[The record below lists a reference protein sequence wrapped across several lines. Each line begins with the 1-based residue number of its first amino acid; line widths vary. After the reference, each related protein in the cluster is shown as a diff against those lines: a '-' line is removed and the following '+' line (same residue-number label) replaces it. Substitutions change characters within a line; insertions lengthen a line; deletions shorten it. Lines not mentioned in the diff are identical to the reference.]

1 MTEPEWTPAARL
13 AERELSRLDVITLET
28 VTRIRDELPDF
39 LLVPMSEH
47 VGSVHEQLRRRLDAF
62 RERRAWDPGDL
73 DQAVRLAQRRA
84 RQGIPVDT
92 LISAFHVGDRELWR
106 NLSREPGPAAPLLP
120 ELTSLMLESMQAV
133 STTLASAHSRE
144 TRERD
149 RVHISVSQRFIEL
162 LLARDFGAELSRLAQ
177 YLGLDEGSEHVAVA
191 FAAGADDRTRL
202 EDSVLRHLEKLDPIH
217 ARIAETYVVLLPGT
231 DAASRAR
238 AAIDSAREHVRAGI
252 GCVKQG
258 LDGAATSL
266 LQARASLAIS
276 SPTAPVRNFSADW
289 HLCGVAST
297 SPLLEPEARDAIG
310 VARDHSYLRETVQA
324 YAAASMSKVECART
338 SHLHPNTVTYRLD
351 RWAALT
357 GWDPQDFVG
366 LSKSIAVC
374 MLAEL
379 R

>member
-1 MTEPEWTPAARL
+1 MAEPEWTPAARL
-13 AERELSRLDVITLET
+13 VERELSRLDLITFET

-39 LLVPMSEH
+39 LLVPMTEH
-47 VGSVHEQLRRRLDAF
+47 VGSVHEQLRRRLEAF

-106 NLSREPGPAAPLLP
+106 NLSREPGSAAPLLP

-177 YLGLDEGSEHVAVA
+177 YLGLDEGSEHLAVA
-191 FAAGADDRTRL
+191 FVAGDDDQTRR
-202 EDSVLRHLEKLDPIH
+202 EDSVLRHLEELDPIH
-217 ARIAETYVVLLPGT
+217 ARIAETYVVLLHGT
-231 DAASRAR
+231 DAASHAR

-252 GCVKQG
+252 GGVKQG
-258 LDGAATSL
+258 LEGAATSL

-276 SPTAPVRNFSADW
+276 SPTAPVRIFSDDW
-289 HLCGVAST
+289 HLCGFAST
-297 SPLLEPEARDAIG
+297 STLLEPEARDAID
-310 VARDHSYLRETVQA
+310 VARDHSNLRETVQA
-324 YAAASMSKVECART
+324 YAAASMSKVACARA

-357 GWDPQDFVG
+357 GWDPRDFVG
-366 LSKSIAVC
+366 LSKSIAAC